1 MASSI
6 IYQCGDTVVIVS
18 VSKPEQVRQVILFQI
33 LSGDLRPGQRL
44 LEAKLAAELGVS
56 QATVNGAL
64 QDLHNQGLVVKLLNR
79 STKVRHYPRCE
90 IEQIFAVR
98 IVLEPAA
105 TAAAAAAWSEEGR
118 NRLREQVDNMR
129 RAARSKTLPKFWLA
143 DYTFH
148 QEVYR
153 LTQNSFFIQACQ
165 AIAAAPLAT
174 VLSDRLQSVPV
185 DYLDVAEDHQDL
197 IRAMEEG
204 PEAAARLARAQ
215 IEQSLQSAL
224 RALESEA
231 RQDVVGQAILLPRD

>member
-1 MASSI
+1 
-6 IYQCGDTVVIVS
+6 VLIVS
-18 VSKPEQVRQVILFQI
+18 VSKSEQVRQAILLQI

-64 QDLHNQGLVVKLLNR
+64 QDLHNQGLAVKLLNR
-79 STKVRHYPRCE
+79 STKVRRYTRRE
-90 IEQIFAVR
+90 IEQIFAAR
-98 IVLEPAA
+98 MALEPAA
-105 TAAAAAAWSEEGR
+105 TAAAATAWSVEGR
-118 NRLREQVDNMR
+118 DRLREEVDNMR

-165 AIAAAPLAT
+165 AFAAAPLAT
-174 VLSDRLQSVPV
+174 ILSDRLQSVPM

-197 IRAMEEG
+197 VRAMEEG
-204 PEAAARLARAQ
+204 PEPAERLARTQ
-215 IEQSLQSAL
+215 IEQSLEKAL
-224 RALESEA
+224 RALGSEVPPVSREA
-231 RQDVVGQAILLPRD
+231 VPR